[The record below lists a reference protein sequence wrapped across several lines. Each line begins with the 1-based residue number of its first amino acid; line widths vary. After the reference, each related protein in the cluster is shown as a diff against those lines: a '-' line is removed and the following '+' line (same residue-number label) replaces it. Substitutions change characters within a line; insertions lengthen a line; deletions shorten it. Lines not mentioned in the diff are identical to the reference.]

1 MQVLSLELNELN
13 FHYIK
18 RFVDRGELPTFARLF
33 AAHAVRETD
42 AGETYP
48 ELEPWIQW
56 PTVYTGKAYADHKL
70 FRLGDIAYHD
80 QPQIWDYLEQRG
92 LKVGAISPMNASN
105 RCADAAFFLPDPW
118 TQTKIVAEPR
128 VAKLYGLLGALV
140 NDNAT
145 ADASIAK
152 LASQILPLALPH
164 MSSASIVGYFKI
176 LPMAIKYK
184 WARAAFLDRLLAD
197 VFVSLWKKK
206 KPGFASL
213 FLNAGA
219 HIQHHHT
226 YDSAAY
232 DGKRSNPGWYS
243 KASETEDDPLL
254 FIYRV
259 YDSIV
264 AEMLALKNTH
274 VFITTGLSQVPNTR
288 EHYQYR
294 IINFEDFFAKIGLG
308 GMTIRPRMS
317 RDFLLE
323 FPDAEAAAAARP
335 VLDRVRCGDAP
346 LFTIEDRGET
356 LFCQVGYFGPLE
368 GLKRVT
374 IDGQPG
380 DYSSAFAL
388 VSIENAIHQPTGYFI
403 DTLGRAAPEAAI
415 PLTDVF
421 DRLCAA
427 ALDTGVQARA
437 A

>member
-1 MQVLSLELNELN
+1 MRVLSLELNELN

-18 RFVDRGELPTFARLF
+18 QFVDKGALPNFTRLF
-33 AAHAVRETD
+33 AAGQVRQTD
-42 AGETYP
+42 AGEVYP

-56 PTVYTGKAYADHKL
+56 PTVYTGKRYQEHGL
-70 FRLGDIAYHD
+70 FRLGDIAYRD
-80 QPQIWDYLEQRG
+80 QPQIWDYLEARG

-105 RCADAAFFLPDPW
+105 RCTDPAFFLPDPW
-118 TQTKIVAEPR
+118 THTKLVAEPR
-128 VAKLYGLLGALV
+128 VAKLYALLGSLV

-152 LASQILPLALPH
+152 LASKILPLALPH
-164 MSSASIVGYFKI
+164 MTPASTIEYFKI
-176 LPMAIKYK
+176 LPVAIKYK

-197 VFVSLWKKK
+197 IFLSLWRRHR
-206 KPGFASL
+206 PDFASL

-232 DGKRSNPGWYS
+232 QGERSNPGWYS
-243 KASETEDDPLL
+243 KAAETGDDPLL

-264 AEMLALKNTH
+264 GEMVAMKDTQ
-274 VFITTGLSQVPNTR
+274 VFISTGLSQIPNKR

-294 IINFEDFFAKIGLG
+294 IVDFPGFFAQVGLEG
-308 GMTIRPRMS
+308 ATIRPRMS

-323 FPDAEAAAAARP
+323 FASAEAARAALP
-335 VLDRVRCGDAP
+335 VLDKVRCKEAP

-356 LFCQVGYFGPLE
+356 LFCQVGYFGPPE
-368 GLKRVT
+368 GLKQVSINGRA
-374 IDGQPG
+374 G
-380 DYSSAFAL
+380 DHAEAFAL
-388 VSIENAIHQPTGYFI
+388 VSIENAIHQPVGYFI
-403 DTLGRAAPEAAI
+403 DARGTRAPDM
-415 PLTDVF
+415 PLPLSQVF
-421 DRLCAA
+421 DQLCTA
-427 ALDTGVQARA
+427 ALAGRPVANA

>member
-18 RFVDRGELPTFARLF
+18 NFVDRGALPNFARLF
-33 AAHAVRETD
+33 ADNRVRETD
-42 AGETYP
+42 AGEIYP

-56 PTVYTGKAYADHKL
+56 PTVYTGKTYAEHQL
-70 FRLGDIAYHD
+70 FRLGDIVYND

-92 LKVGAISPMNASN
+92 VKVGAISPMNASN

-118 TQTKIVAEPR
+118 THTKLVADPK
-128 VAKLYGLLGALV
+128 VAKLYALLGSLV

-152 LASQILPLALPH
+152 LASRILPLALPH
-164 MSSASIVGYFKI
+164 MTSASIVEYFKI
-176 LPMAIKYK
+176 LPVALKYK

-197 VFVSLWKKK
+197 VFVSLWKRH

-226 YDSAAY
+226 YDSKAY
-232 DGKRSNPGWYS
+232 DGERANPGWYS
-243 KASETEDDPLL
+243 KAAETGADPLL

-259 YDSIV
+259 YDAIV
-264 AEMLALKNTH
+264 GEMLALKDTH
-274 VFITTGLSQVPNTR
+274 VFITTGLSQVPNKR

-294 IINFEDFFAKIGLG
+294 IVDFPGFFAKVGLEG
-308 GMTIRPRMS
+308 ATIRPRMS

-323 FPDAEAAAAARP
+323 FASVEAAKAALP
-335 VLDRVRCGDAP
+335 VLDRVRVGDAP
-346 LFTIEDRGET
+346 LFAVDERGET
-356 LFCQVGYFGPLE
+356 LFCQVGYFGPPE
-368 GLKRVT
+368 GLEAVT

-380 DYSSAFAL
+380 DHSQAFAL
-388 VSIENAIHQPTGYFI
+388 VSIENAIHQPTGYFV
-403 DTLGRAAPEAAI
+403 DALGPRAEPAPL
-415 PLTDVF
+415 PLADVF
-421 DRLCAA
+421 DRMCAA
-427 ALDTGVQARA
+427 ALADRHEVRA